1 MATLVI
7 KPEGVCSRE
16 MVVEYENNTIIYAL
30 VRGGCSGNL
39 QAICRLIEN
48 QPIEQV
54 IGKLQ
59 GIKCPGSRS
68 GNTSC
73 PDQLAKGLKSLLK

>member
-16 MVVEYENNTIIYAL
+16 MVVEYEGTIITHAL
-30 VRGGCSGNL
+30 VHGGCPGNL

-54 IGKLQ
+54 ITKLE
-59 GIKCPGSRS
+59 GIRCSGSRN

>member
-7 KPEGVCSRE
+7 KPESVCSRQ
-16 MVVEYENNTIIYAL
+16 MVIEYEGNVITHASVI
-30 VRGGCSGNL
+30 GGCSGNL

-48 QPIEQV
+48 QPINQV
-54 IGKLQ
+54 ISLLE
-59 GIKCPGSRS
+59 GIRCPGSRT

>member
-1 MATLVI
+1 MSTLFI
-7 KPEGVCSRE
+7 RPEGVCSRE
-16 MVVEYENNTIIYAL
+16 MIIEYEGNIITHAL

-39 QAICRLIEN
+39 QGICRLIEN
-48 QPIEQV
+48 QSFEQV
-54 IGKLQ
+54 IAKLE

-68 GNTSC
+68 GQTSC